1 MTTVGQIKSDSVKA
15 FKARDKA
22 KDSTLRLLI
31 SELEKEKVQNK
42 FSEIGDLSSEQ
53 VLEVI
58 NRQIKKLQKEKEAY
72 LEVGRDTEKQDAELE
87 VLKVYL
93 PKQLNED
100 EIRKEV
106 THAVELVHRNEIKN
120 PMQYLGQKLKGK
132 ADMKLVQ
139 QIVKEIQSKLLER

>member
-31 SELEKEKVQNK
+31 SELEKEKVQHK

-72 LEVGRDTEKQDAELE
+72 LEVGRDTEKQDDELE

-106 THAVELVHRNEIKN
+106 AHAVELVHRNEIKN